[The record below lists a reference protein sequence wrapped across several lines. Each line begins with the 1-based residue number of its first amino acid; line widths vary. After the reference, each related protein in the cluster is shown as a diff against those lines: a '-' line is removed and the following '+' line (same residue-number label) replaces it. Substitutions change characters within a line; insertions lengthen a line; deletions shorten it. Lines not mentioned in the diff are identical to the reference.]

1 MLRPSASLWYRLIHT
16 STYAPVLVLLS
27 CAPWMSIP
35 APGPGVLPPTTRLQV
50 WRGTRAV
57 ILREVTIDADSIR
70 GRVVD
75 PLGADSTASLVILR
89 AEVDSFQLRPPDKA
103 NWFGMGLGA
112 GVLGSIVVRY
122 LLRRV
127 AANGT

>member
-1 MLRPSASLWYRLIHT
+1 MLRPSASLWSR
-16 STYAPVLVLLS
+16 
-27 CAPWMSIP
+27 WMSIP

-75 PLGADSTASLVILR
+75 PLGADSTASLVI
-89 AEVDSFQLRPPDKA
+89 A
-103 NWFGMGLGA
+103 
-112 GVLGSIVVRY
+112 
-122 LLRRV
+122 
-127 AANGT
+127 